1 MLDIPDKV
9 CLELLCLIIAVVGVS
24 LGGWGADS
32 PDCGGR
38 LGGRLVQK
46 LEEGGS
52 ECSALHKTRR
62 QG

>member
-24 LGGWGADS
+24 LGGWGVILLTR
-32 PDCGGR
+32 GG

-52 ECSALHKTRR
+52 ECSALHKTRDR
-62 QG
+62 VE